1 MVYYGLER
9 ARSFDREAN
18 GLDKLSFQY
27 VIFGM
32 KDLYKHI
39 TEFDGRNKDIA
50 GVFVTSDRAFMKA
63 RNKGFRRV
71 FVVPTLVGITAA
83 DVIEADGLDIS
94 IIDASAAVIKMSVN
108 EAKTA
113 NYVDSIKAI
122 GALAKCIKKKDV
134 KGCASIL
141 TVYGKSQF

>member
-83 DVIEADGLDIS
+83 DVIEADGLD
-94 IIDASAAVIKMSVN
+94 
-108 EAKTA
+108 
-113 NYVDSIKAI
+113 
-122 GALAKCIKKKDV
+122 
-134 KGCASIL
+134 
-141 TVYGKSQF
+141 